1 MSDSQAT
8 AITGELLP
16 VQAAERIHALDIV
29 RGFALI
35 GIFLM
40 NVEWFSRPITELGT
54 GVNASLTGMDYV
66 ASWFI
71 YTFVQGK
78 FWTMFSLLFGM
89 GFAVMLGRAE
99 TTERSFVAPYIRRII
114 GLFLFGSAHFVFVWT
129 GDILHNYAVT
139 AIFLLLISTNS
150 WKTAFGILLS
160 CFITGTVV
168 MAMGKQDWSEPFFM
182 YGSLTMV
189 SGLLVFRDPFYR
201 YIAPRWKLLLGILL
215 ALVAGIV
222 GLAVAFPEQTG
233 GPMKAGPIAGGV
245 VVVLVVIA
253 LLMNKLNKDAIA
265 RYWKWGVLLYSLPFF
280 LGLVGLGIQ
289 SAKQHFAPP
298 QEQSAAATPAD
309 PAKAKAEAE
318 KKAEEA
324 KQKAENEKRQAER
337 KAERA
342 KETAEEIRLYTKGSY
357 WESVVHRAKRY
368 QEDAIFAGGLGFLAL
383 PMFLI
388 GFWFVRSGVIGNIR
402 ENLPLFRKL
411 SFTAL
416 PIGLAMTLTAV
427 SLHSS
432 FLNVD
437 WTQNSPRVAQT
448 LFQWGMMPLSIG
460 YVAVLICLIYTD
472 LGQKLLSPLR
482 YAGQMALT
490 NYIGACAIGMWY
502 FSGYG
507 LGQWGEVSRAWQIV
521 FVFAVF
527 AVQLLFSMWWLSKF
541 RYGPLEWVWRAITYW
556 QLPPLRRTA

>member
-8 AITGELLP
+8 AVAGGFKP

-40 NVEWFSRPITELGT
+40 NVEWFSRPISELGT
-54 GVNASLTGMDYV
+54 GVDMRLTGMDYA

-99 TTERSFVAPYIRRII
+99 TTDRSFMTPYLRRIV
-114 GLFLFGSAHFVFVWT
+114 GLFLFGSAHYVFVWT

-139 AIFLLLISTNS
+139 ALALLLIATRS
-150 WKTAFGILLS
+150 WKLWLGILLS
-160 CFITGTVV
+160 VIATGVALHFTGKPVDPAGMSSVFLLLVGVLMFFLNRGTV
-168 MAMGKQDWSEPFFM
+168 
-182 YGSLTMV
+182 
-189 SGLLVFRDPFYR
+189 
-201 YIAPRWKLLLGILL
+201 
-215 ALVAGIV
+215 
-222 GLAVAFPEQTG
+222 
-233 GPMKAGPIAGGV
+233 
-245 VVVLVVIA
+245 
-253 LLMNKLNKDAIA
+253 A
-265 RYWKWGVLLYSLPFF
+265 RYWKWGVVLYSLPFII
-280 LGLVGLGIQ
+280 GLIGLGVQ
-289 SAKQHFAPP
+289 SVKSNMQAPTAI
-298 QEQSAAATPAD
+298 EQPAD
-309 PAKAKAEAE
+309 ASKPATKASKEAADKAAEA
-318 KKAEEA
+318 A
-324 KQKAENEKRQAER
+324 KEKAENEKRQAER
-337 KAERA
+337 KVERE
-342 KETAEEIRLYTKGSY
+342 KERLEEIRIYTKSSY
-357 WESVVHRAKRY
+357 GESIKHRIKHY
-368 QEDAIFAGGLGFLAL
+368 GEDLPFVAGLSFLAL

-402 ENLPLFRKL
+402 EHLPLFRKL
-411 SFTAL
+411 TFTAL

-432 FLNVD
+432 FLDVD

-460 YVAVLICLIYTD
+460 YVAALICLIYTD

-507 LGQWGEVSRAWQIV
+507 LGQWGHVSRAWQIV
-521 FVFAVF
+521 FVFVVF
-527 AVQLLFSMWWLSKF
+527 ALQLLFSMWWLSKF

-556 QLPPLRRTA
+556 QLPPMRRAVTV